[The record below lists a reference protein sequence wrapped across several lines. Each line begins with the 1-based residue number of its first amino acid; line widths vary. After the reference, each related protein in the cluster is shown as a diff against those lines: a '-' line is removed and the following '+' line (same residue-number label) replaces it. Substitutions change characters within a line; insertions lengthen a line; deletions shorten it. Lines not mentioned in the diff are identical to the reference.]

1 MGTNFH
7 WLYPRGEQK
16 DVYLSAR
23 GTQGLV
29 ISIIFTSLAVFFVL
43 ARVYTR
49 AKLIKRMEAN
59 DWMIVI
65 ALVYNSQDI
74 MYSMLINEYRCFPSF
89 LCHSS

>member
-1 MGTNFH
+1 MMESHFH
-7 WLYPRGEQK
+7 LLLPRGGKK
-16 DVYLSAR
+16 DVYLSPR

-65 ALVYNSQDI
+65 ALVCN
-74 MYSMLINEYRCFPSF
+74 NREEYRV
-89 LCHSS
+89 

>member
-1 MGTNFH
+1 MESHFH
-7 WLYPRGEQK
+7 GLYPRAEQK
-16 DVYLSAR
+16 DIYLSAR

-65 ALVYNSQDI
+65 ALVYNNQGLI
-74 MYSMLINEYRCFPSF
+74 YSMLIDEYRCFHSF